1 MLSSYFTVNFRQMIV
16 LDPSAVKCN
25 TSSMDSL
32 AKNMTN
38 EFARPIEKRGALL
51 SYYSETA
58 KAKSKA
64 VW

>member
-1 MLSSYFTVNFRQMIV
+1 MII

-38 EFARPIEKRGALL
+38 EFAKPMEKRGTLL